1 MEYNEA
7 LNKIRDADNKS
18 PLQSTDWRVV
28 ISWNGPGYLPG
39 GEGPQADWGQS
50 DEVGGGVGS
59 CWYPDTEKNQE
70 SQTQTKKTSLFRHTI
85 E

>member
-28 ISWNGPGYLPG
+28 ISWNGPGNLPG
-39 GEGPQADWGQS
+39 GEGPQADLGQS
-50 DEVGGGVGS
+50 DEVRGRVVS

-70 SQTQTKKTSLFRHTI
+70 SQTQTKKTSLFRHTT

>member
-18 PLQSTDWRVV
+18 PLQSADWRVV
-28 ISWNGPGYLPG
+28 ISWNGPGNLPG
-39 GEGPQADWGQS
+39 GEGLQVDWGQS
-50 DEVGGGVGS
+50 DEVRGGVGS
-59 CWYPDTEKNQE
+59 CWYLDTEKNQE
-70 SQTQTKKTSLFRHTI
+70 SQTQTKKTSLFRHTT